1 MVKDRKAKKFEKYA
15 NKQHRRIDKNYVKA
29 KAITDYKTAKRHLK
43 YMENPTEKNRQKLYN
58 AARKKYNTEELM
70 KLQHQRVDDLTLENY
85 RKDKYAGAVETAKG
99 MAFKPLV
106 YADIAKAASRG
117 WVIGNKG
124 DVAKYLNRISDYDY
138 AEINER
144 SKAKAEEFIE
154 KADLALQYRTKMP
167 KI

>member
-1 MVKDRKAKKFEKYA
+1 
-15 NKQHRRIDKNYVKA
+15 
-29 KAITDYKTAKRHLK
+29 
-43 YMENPTEKNRQKLYN
+43 MENPTEKNRQKLYN

-144 SKAKAEEFIE
+144 SKAKAEAFID